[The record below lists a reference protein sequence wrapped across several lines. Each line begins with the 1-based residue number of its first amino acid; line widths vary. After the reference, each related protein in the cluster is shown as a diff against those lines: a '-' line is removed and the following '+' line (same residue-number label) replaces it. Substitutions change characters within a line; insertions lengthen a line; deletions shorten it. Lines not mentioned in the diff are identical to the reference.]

1 MIIIKIAYNSHLKK
15 IFPESFKLG
24 FMFFWYILNPGRP
37 KGSLIKPFEA
47 RQSVANQDKINK

>member
-37 KGSLIKPFEA
+37 RGSLIKPFEA
-47 RQSVANQDKINK
+47 R